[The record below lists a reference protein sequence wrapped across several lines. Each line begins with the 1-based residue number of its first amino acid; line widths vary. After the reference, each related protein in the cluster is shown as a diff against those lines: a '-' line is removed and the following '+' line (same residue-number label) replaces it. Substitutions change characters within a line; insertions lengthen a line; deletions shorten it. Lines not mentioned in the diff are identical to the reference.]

1 MMRKTIA
8 RLIED
13 TWEKKK
19 RIWPD
24 VWEGMGWVNTELGEA
39 YELLL
44 TKNSPGWIRNN
55 PDDHWEEWDQFKFEE
70 ELGDCILMLMV
81 TGMSLGLNPLE
92 GLRDKLERELE
103 E

>member
-13 TWEKKK
+13 TWAKRK
-19 RIWPD
+19 RIWPSA
-24 VWEGMGWVNTELGEA
+24 WEALGWVNTELGEV

-44 TKNSPGWIRNN
+44 AREDEGWVRNN
-55 PDDHWEEWDQFKFEE
+55 PDDHGKWDQFKFEE

-92 GLRDKLERELE
+92 GLRGKLERELDE
-103 E
+103 